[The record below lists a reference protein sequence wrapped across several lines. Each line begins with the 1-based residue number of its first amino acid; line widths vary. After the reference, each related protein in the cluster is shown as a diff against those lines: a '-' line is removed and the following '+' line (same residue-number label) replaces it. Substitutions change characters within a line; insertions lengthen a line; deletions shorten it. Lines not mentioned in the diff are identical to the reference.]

1 MRKLSEQSR
10 KKTAAVTE
18 YLNQY
23 SVAKESAAALNELNI
38 HVLEDIT
45 NPSINGR
52 GYCSGNSNK
61 KSEGAASPIIHSE
74 NINPFCKEEASK
86 IKALMDEITSALGKL
101 EMSRGKTILMKNF
114 LSGLTERE
122 ICRTMKISHDTYY
135 QNRRRAMLQLYD
147 ILIESDLID
156 PV

>member
-1 MRKLSEQSR
+1 MQKMSGQSR
-10 KKTAAVTE
+10 NKIAAVTE
-18 YLNQY
+18 YLKQY
-23 SVAKESAAALNELNI
+23 SVAKENATALDELNV
-38 HVLEDIT
+38 HVWEDIT

-52 GYCSGNSNK
+52 GYSFRNGNT

-74 NINPFCKEEASK
+74 NLNPFCEEEAAK
-86 IKALMDEITSALGKL
+86 VKALMDEITSAIGKL

-122 ICRTMKISHDTYY
+122 VCRDMKISHDTYY
-135 QNRRRAMLQLYD
+135 KNRRRAMLQLYD
-147 ILIESDLID
+147 ILIESGLIE